1 MGEVLTGIV
10 TILYSHS
17 PTFFPTETS

>member
-17 PTFFPTETS
+17 PTFFPT